1 MDISAPEVVKHFG
14 SVEKAA
20 EFFQISRQ
28 AIYQW
33 GDGPIPRERALE
45 LIVRLPNVFGQRAG
59 SVRAVA

>member
-1 MDISAPEVVKHFG
+1 MDIRTPEVVKHFG

-33 GDGPIPRERALE
+33 GDGPVPRERALE
-45 LIVRLPNVFGQRAG
+45 LMVRLPEVFGQRAA
-59 SVRAVA
+59 SERFVA